1 MSSITKRPIFD
12 SNQHNMHNARR
23 DPAPGTSQQ
32 STRNAAPAAYFN
44 ALKEQL
50 KATQLQ
56 VQQLQELSFRVS
68 YSDSHLVDQVL
79 NIRKTALTHSQ
90 AHGEICRF
98 LSPLHAENPSQLQ
111 PGHVVPRQSLRA
123 TGLDSGWTDTR
134 RFLNS
139 PTGCG
144 RIRTGL
150 DMTCAYQPLCP
161 REIGATPPSLATPST
176 RPQHLE
182 PISRESPPVS
192 VRGQRVDGDLAVA
205 PAQIQCCPRKQEDVL
220 GATQKYRCTLPGCG
234 KLYKDI
240 NAHLLTHQPER
251 PLKCPLVSCEY
262 SVRGFSR
269 KHDRNR
275 HVLVHFEGLLSC
287 SICRGVGTATEKRFY
302 RVDMLKRHMSRAH
315 RVNGIISDDH
325 GGTAID
331 STSMRDGFSD
341 AVKLEARCTTCRQ
354 IFSGTQLL
362 YDHLDD
368 CIQRIVGGRP
378 DDHSHTQN

>member
-68 YSDSHLVDQVL
+68 HSDSHLVDHVL
-79 NIRKTALTHSQ
+79 NIRKTALNHSQ
-90 AHGEICRF
+90 AHGEIWRF
-98 LSPLHAENPSQLQ
+98 LSPLHAGNPSQAQLD
-111 PGHVVPRQSLRA
+111 HDVRRQSLRA
-123 TGLDSGWTDTR
+123 KGLDSGWTGTR

-139 PTGCG
+139 PTECG
-144 RIRTGL
+144 RIPTGF
-150 DMTCAYQPLCP
+150 DMTCTSQPLCP
-161 REIGATPPSLATPST
+161 QEIGATSPSLPSI

-182 PISRESPPVS
+182 PTSRESSPVS
-192 VRGQRVDGDLAVA
+192 VRGQRVDGHLAVA
-205 PAQIQCCPRKQEDVL
+205 PAEIRYCPRKQEDVL

-240 NAHLLTHQPER
+240 NAHLLTHQHER

-315 RVNGIISDDH
+315 RVNGIISDDR

-331 STSMRDGFSD
+331 STSMRDGSSD

-354 IFSGTQLL
+354 IFSGTQLM
-362 YDHLDD
+362 YDHLDG